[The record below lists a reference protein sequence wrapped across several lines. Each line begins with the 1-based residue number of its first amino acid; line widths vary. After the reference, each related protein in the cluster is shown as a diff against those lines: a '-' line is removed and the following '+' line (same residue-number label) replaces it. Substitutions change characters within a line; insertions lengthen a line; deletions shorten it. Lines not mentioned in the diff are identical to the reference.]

1 MAAAKQGTAT
11 PLGAV
16 FSPDDTTRAVSRVAQ
31 AVADRR
37 AELARVQGF
46 FADNAALVSLVQR
59 LPDELS
65 HQIMVPFGGAA
76 FFPGSL
82 IHTNQLLVLLG
93 DGYYADR
100 SAKQTTEILHRRGME
115 LETQMEAI
123 KATISDLEAE
133 AKFFE
138 STAAEASE
146 GLVEIR
152 EEYDEEAEI
161 NPSKSEASSSS
172 GTLSDEEHA
181 RIMARFDELEMLE
194 KEAGSS
200 SEDEEEEEE
209 EEDDDDDDDD
219 EGAGTNDDDEENLD
233 TLSDGNDHD
242 NAGFGAS
249 VSGSG
254 ANDRSQG
261 NAQLKS
267 ALKKLGGKKMLKG
280 ASVAPSASSSIIN
293 SEVQAPLRKAV
304 SFKDENGNIVS
315 SSKSLWRQDPK
326 YSAES
331 SHERKIISSGQ
342 KAFTGSIVEHDDNL
356 SVIQLP
362 KNNDSEKPGSSAP
375 SRPVSRFKMQ
385 QGGR

>member
-1 MAAAKQGTAT
+1 MAAAKKGTAT

-16 FSPDDTTRAVSRVAQ
+16 FSPDDTRRAVSRVAQ

-46 FADNAALVSLVQR
+46 FANNASLVSLVQR

-65 HQIMVPFGGAA
+65 HEIMVPFGGAA

-115 LETQMEAI
+115 LEAQMEAI

-181 RIMARFDELEMLE
+181 RIVARFDELEMLE

-200 SEDEEEEEE
+200 SEDEEEE
-209 EEDDDDDDDD
+209 DDDDDDDD
-219 EGAGTNDDDEENLD
+219 EGAGTNEDDEENLD

-242 NAGFGAS
+242 NVGFGAS

-267 ALKKLGGKKMLKG
+267 ALKKLGGKEMLKG
-280 ASVAPSASSSIIN
+280 ASVAPSASSSIIS

-304 SFKDENGNIVS
+304 SFKDEMGI
-315 SSKSLWRQDPK
+315 
-326 YSAES
+326 
-331 SHERKIISSGQ
+331 
-342 KAFTGSIVEHDDNL
+342 
-356 SVIQLP
+356 
-362 KNNDSEKPGSSAP
+362 
-375 SRPVSRFKMQ
+375 
-385 QGGR
+385 